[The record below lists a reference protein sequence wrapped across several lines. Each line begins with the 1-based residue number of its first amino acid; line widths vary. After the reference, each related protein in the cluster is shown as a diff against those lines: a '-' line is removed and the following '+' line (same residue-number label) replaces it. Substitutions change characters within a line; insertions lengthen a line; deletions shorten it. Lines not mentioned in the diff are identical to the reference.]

1 MYKLLKKTV
10 CVLLIVA
17 LFAGIALEASAVEG
31 PSMDEAFDEYFTFAG
46 KQRIDNNGSF
56 EFNFRS
62 ELRSEQKFTVSK
74 SNVEITAKCRVYN
87 VNTGSLTKDSEK
99 SFTLTVYDAATG
111 TAVDSFDG
119 FANNK
124 NAKGNFTL
132 TTGHEYYFV
141 ITCSPTF
148 AMPYSLKGSGTISSL
163 DKVVAWR

>member
-31 PSMDEAFDEYFTFAG
+31 PSMDEAFDEYFTFTG

-56 EFNFRS
+56 GFNFRS
-62 ELRSEQKFTVSK
+62 ELRSAQKFTVSK

-87 VNTGSLTKDSEK
+87 ANTGSLTKDASK

-111 TAVDSFDG
+111 TRVDDLKG
-119 FANNK
+119 YANNEDATK
-124 NAKGNFTL
+124 NFTL
-132 TTGHEYYFV
+132 TVGREYYFV

-148 AMPYSLKGSGTISSL
+148 VMPYSLKGSGTISNF